1 MVLEVDDITMRRGTE
16 RAKCQISRR
25 ISGSSRGNRVNV
37 LFVAVVVVVVVVV
50 SLDTSGPRYLDAES
64 RVNISRETSSWVLY
78 MAPWGVSGIT
88 VWQAGLMRDP
98 EH

>member
-1 MVLEVDDITMRRGTE
+1 MALEVDDITMRRGTE
-16 RAKCQISRR
+16 RARRQISRR
-25 ISGSSRGNRVNV
+25 IYGTSRGKRVNV
-37 LFVAVVVVVVVVV
+37 LFVVVVVVVV

-78 MAPWGVSGIT
+78 MAPWGIT
-88 VWQAGLMRDP
+88 LWQAGLVRDP

>member
-16 RAKCQISRR
+16 RARRQISRR

-37 LFVAVVVVVVVVV
+37 LFVAVVVVVVVV

-88 VWQAGLMRDP
+88 
-98 EH
+98 